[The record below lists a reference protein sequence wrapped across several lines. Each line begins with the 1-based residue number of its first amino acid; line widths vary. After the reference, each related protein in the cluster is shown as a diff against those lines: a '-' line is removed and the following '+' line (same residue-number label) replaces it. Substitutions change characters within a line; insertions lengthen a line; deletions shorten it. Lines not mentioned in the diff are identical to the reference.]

1 MKVSDKWSVT
11 SNDGKTAVLRRE
23 TVEALEE
30 STIQRPDNTTP
41 AAWRELWPVGMEI
54 GADEYHDRVRFESVR
69 RKGAGVLTASQA
81 WTVERWNRK
90 DAPRKQIQDVTE
102 SCRVFLKDFGTEDMV
117 GYARAVYLKFSTRP
131 GIAEEFAAITNE
143 ASLFAF
149 IDRWEG
155 ITESP
160 LDIAEL
166 EQMVN
171 ERFLP
176 AEQLEEVR
184 QLIKK
189 GQDVK
194 SK

>member
-1 MKVSDKWSVT
+1 MKVSDKWVCT

-23 TVEALEE
+23 TNEE
-30 STIQRPDNTTP
+30 VSESEVQRPDNISASEWKT
-41 AAWRELWPVGMEI
+41 RWPVGMEI
-54 GADEYHDRVRFESVR
+54 GADEYLDRVRYESVR

-81 WTVERWNRK
+81 WTVERWNRP
-90 DAPRKQIQDVTE
+90 APIRKQCEDLLEQMRTYLAGVDTVSLTE
-102 SCRVFLKDFGTEDMV
+102 
-117 GYARAVYLKFSTRP
+117 YARLLYLKHSTRP
-131 GIAEEFAAITNE
+131 GIGAEYAAIMNE

-149 IDRWEG
+149 INRWEN
-155 ITESP
+155 IPESP

-189 GQDVK
+189 GQQ
-194 SK
+194 

>member
-102 SCRVFLKDFGTEDMV
+102 SCRVFLENFDKVSLLEW
-117 GYARAVYLKFSTRP
+117 TRLLYVKHSATNP
-131 GIAEEFAAITNE
+131 GIAADFAAI
-143 ASLFAF
+143 SSIDDVYSF
-149 IDRWEG
+149 IDRYDNPVA
-155 ITESP
+155 P
-160 LDIAEL
+160 LSLAEL
-166 EQMVN
+166 EEAFKMGLISQST
-171 ERFLP
+171 F
-176 AEQLEEVR
+176 EEMR
-184 QLIKK
+184 GWLK
-189 GQDVK
+189 QDGVK
-194 SK
+194 